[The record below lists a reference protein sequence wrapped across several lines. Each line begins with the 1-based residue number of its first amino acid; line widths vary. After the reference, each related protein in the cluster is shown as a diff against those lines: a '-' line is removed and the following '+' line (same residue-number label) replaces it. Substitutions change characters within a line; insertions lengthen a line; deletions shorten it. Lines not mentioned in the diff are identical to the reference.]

1 MRDNLPPFRERKW
14 DHMRRLRVLIVIL
27 LLVAMIT
34 TACSSNWRL
43 PKIRLPRKG
52 PVDAFLGIIDQVSQ
66 LGRNVARQFQGMG
79 GRR

>member
-1 MRDNLPPFRERKW
+1 
-14 DHMRRLRVLIVIL
+14 MRRLRVLVIIL
-27 LLVAMIT
+27 VLVAVLT
-34 TACSSNWRL
+34 TACSGDWRL
-43 PKIRLPRKG
+43 PKIRLPRQG